1 MLRCARHRLPI
12 GTLVIFKRSD
22 RRLRLSTQLAGI
34 IAAATLTCAAI
45 IIIETQLFDVYETWR
60 IMHDMPPAA
69 KRAADTLI
77 AGREPA
83 MADMQALVRFQLTA
97 SDGIAGR
104 SNLALL
110 IFVLTAVVGVFIA
123 GSILLGRL
131 GSGLDSLAEAARSVT
146 KGDLSARAPLPR
158 LASIEETQLI
168 EDFNVMASALERADR
183 ELKDSTAAIAHELRT
198 PLTVLSGRLH
208 GIQDAV
214 FEAGP
219 DQIESLIKQ
228 VDSLSRIVDDLRT
241 MSLANSAQLALDLA
255 SIDLAEVLW
264 PTLAAMAPDLEAA
277 GITVDADLRPA
288 PMIGDAAR
296 LRQALGAVLTNVQ
309 RYAADGKSVRIET
322 GTSAGGV
329 FVRVLDRGIG
339 LTDEA
344 SARAF
349 ERFWRG
355 EQSRGRAKG
364 GSGLG
369 LSVVRAIA
377 EAHRGKVTLTSR
389 AGGGAAFEMLLPQTP
404 PRVDTVSTKG

>member
-1 MLRCARHRLPI
+1 L
-12 GTLVIFKRSD
+12 IFRRKD

-45 IIIETQLFDVYETWR
+45 IIVETELFDAYESSR
-60 IMHDMPPAA
+60 VMNDMPPAA
-69 KRAADTLI
+69 KQAAEALI

-83 MADMQALVRFQLTA
+83 MADVHALVRFQKTV
-97 SDGIAGR
+97 SDGLVGR
-104 SNLALL
+104 SYLALL
-110 IFVLTAVVGVFIA
+110 TFVLTAAVGVFIA
-123 GSILLGRL
+123 GSILLRRL
-131 GSGLDSLAEAARSVT
+131 GSGLDSLAEAARAVT

-322 GTSAGGV
+322 GASAGRA
-329 FVRVLDRGIG
+329 FVRVLDRGIC

-344 SARAF
+344 STRAF

-389 AGGGAAFEMLLPQTP
+389 AGGGATFEMQLPQTP